1 MITLGNE
8 MIRINSAKNSIEYST
23 NGGRFWVSRCT
34 SSSYGTFIDLQPYE
48 NELLAITSKGIYAS
62 TNKGS
67 FWISRCTS
75 TSYGTFQSLMD
86 GGRELLAE
94 TSKGLYYS
102 TNRGSFWIK
111 R

>member
-34 SSSYGTFIDLQPYE
+34 SSSYGTFVVLLPYG